1 MIKFLIITF
10 LILYLIFKF
19 GGFLL
24 RIFFNNIGNR
34 VHQKF
39 AEQGMNGTT
48 YTKTK
53 PKGSNVEVEFA
64 ANQNGQKSK
73 TEFKGGDYVDYEE
86 VK

>member
-10 LILYLIFKF
+10 LILYLVFKF

-24 RIFFNNIGNR
+24 RIFFNTLGNR

-39 AEQGMNGTT
+39 ADQNSNGST

-53 PKGSNVEVEFA
+53 PRGSNVEVEYA
-64 ANQNGQKSK
+64 ANNGQHSK
-73 TEFKGGDYVDYEE
+73 PEFKGGEYVDYEE

>member
-10 LILYLIFKF
+10 LILYLVFKF

-24 RIFFNNIGNR
+24 RIFFNTLGNR

-39 AEQGMNGTT
+39 AEQGANGHT
-48 YTKTK
+48 YSKTK

-64 ANQNGQKSK
+64 ANKNGQNGKP
-73 TEFKGGDYVDYEE
+73 EFKGGEYVDYEE

>member
-24 RIFFNNIGNR
+24 RIFFNTLGNR

-39 AEQGMNGTT
+39 AEQATNGAT

-53 PKGSNVEVEFA
+53 PKGSNVEVEFSS
-64 ANQNGQKSK
+64 NNNGQKNK
-73 TEFKGGDYVDYEE
+73 PEFKGGEYVDYEE